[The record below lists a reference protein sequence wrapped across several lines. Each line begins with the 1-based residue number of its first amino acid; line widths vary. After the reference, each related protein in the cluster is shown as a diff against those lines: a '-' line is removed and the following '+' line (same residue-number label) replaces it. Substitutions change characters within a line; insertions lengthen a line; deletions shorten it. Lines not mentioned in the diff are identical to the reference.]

1 MAYTLQVSDKPDKKW
16 MVTKEGSRRK
26 IYFGAAGYDDFTI
39 HRDAARR
46 NLYLLRHKKRENWTV
61 TGINT
66 RGFWSRWLLWNKSTL
81 NQSIL
86 DMESRFDIRIKIL
99 LID

>member
-1 MAYTLQVSDKPDKKW
+1 MSYTLQVSDKPEKKW

-26 IYFGAAGYDDFTI
+26 IYFGSTGYDDFTI
-39 HRDAARR
+39 HRDSARR
-46 NLYLLRHKKRENWTV
+46 NLYLLRHKKRENWTT

-66 RGFWSRWLLWNKSTL
+66 RGFWSRWLLWNKTTL

-86 DMESRFDIRIKIL
+86 DMESRFNIRIKYY
-99 LID
+99 